1 MLQLSFGEKESFGV
15 WIPHCGRVIP
25 LILRNAR
32 STQWRKAEL
41 VERKQCGG
49 KEGRKE
55 DRERKLLRSKPGS
68 GSGQPQPQGRSLS
81 DR

>member
-1 MLQLSFGEKESFGV
+1 MEGLFLSYYEMPGPHSGEKLNWLKGSSVE
-15 WIPHCGRVIP
+15 GR
-25 LILRNAR
+25 
-32 STQWRKAEL
+32 
-41 VERKQCGG
+41 